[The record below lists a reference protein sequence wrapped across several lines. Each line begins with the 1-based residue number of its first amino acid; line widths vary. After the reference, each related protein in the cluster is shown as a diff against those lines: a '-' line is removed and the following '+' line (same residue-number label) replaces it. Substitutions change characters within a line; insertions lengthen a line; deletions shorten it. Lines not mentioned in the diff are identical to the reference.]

1 MSVVFFGTP
10 RFAVPSL
17 EYLLGQGEDVR
28 AVVTRPDKRRA
39 RGRAPEPSP
48 VKEAALRRG
57 IEVLEPRSMRDE
69 GFLSALSGI
78 APEFSVIVAYGR
90 ILTKE
95 IIDAP
100 AKGTINL
107 HASLLPRYRGAS
119 PIAWAVINGEKETGL
134 CTMVVSEGL
143 DEGDVLLTERFPI
156 GEEDTTETLS
166 ERLSLAGGPLLART
180 LRGLREGTLTGT
192 PQQGEPSY
200 APLLKKE
207 DGRVDW
213 SKPAGRIYNF
223 VRGMRPWPGAFCFVG
238 SERTKLLRVRA
249 VEGRGEPG
257 IVAEATGDSLKVG
270 AGTGLV
276 EVLELQP
283 EGGRPMPAKD
293 WLQGRRLAEGMRIS

>member
-17 EYLLGQGEDVR
+17 EYLISQGEDVR
-28 AVVTRPDKRRA
+28 AVVTRPDKRRV

-48 VKEAALRRG
+48 VKDIALKHR
-57 IEVLEPRSMRDE
+57 IEVFEPRSMRDE
-69 GFLSALSGI
+69 GFLSALRGI
-78 APEFSVIVAYGR
+78 RPEFSVIVAYGR

-95 IIDAP
+95 IIDIP
-100 AKGTINL
+100 ARGTINL

-143 DEGDVLLTERFPI
+143 DEGDVLLAERFPI

-180 LRGLREGTLTGT
+180 LREIREGKLKGT

-207 DGRVDW
+207 DGRIDW
-213 SKPAGRIYNF
+213 SKPAREIYNF
-223 VRGMRPWPGAFCFVG
+223 VRGMRPWPGAFCFIKG
-238 SERTKLLRVRA
+238 ERVKLLRVLA

-257 IVAEATGDSLKVG
+257 RVAEATRHSLKVG

-283 EGGRPMPAKD
+283 EGGRPMPARD
-293 WLQGRRLAEGMRIS
+293 WLQGRRLAEGMRVS